1 MQGVSFEL
9 GEGEA
14 LGLAGESGCGKTTTA
29 LAVMRLLPYN
39 GRIVSGEIRFNG
51 RNLVKLSE
59 LSIQRV
65 RWKDISIIFQ
75 GAMNSLNPV
84 RNIGR
89 QIAEPIILHERVDEE
104 EAMKRV
110 GELLELVGI
119 NRDRRRDFP
128 HEFSG
133 GMRQRVMIAMALACN
148 PKLVIADEPVTA
160 LDVMIQAQILE
171 LLERLRKELH
181 LSMILISHDLSV
193 MAETCDKVAI
203 MYGGKMME
211 VGKTVDVFTDPK
223 HPYTQGLVAAF
234 PVRVRPLHDRGA
246 RPRGGHSGPPG
257 GVFPVPPGPGG
268 DATADN
274 GGSPLIRVRDLKVWF
289 PLRRGLFREL
299 TGRSSLWVRA
309 VDGVSFDVK
318 RGEVFC
324 LVGESG
330 CGKTTTGKA
339 LLRLVDAT
347 EGDVFF
353 EIPTEEYRRY
363 EELRSAG
370 GPDAAARIDAL
381 RRKYSF
387 SWKEQLP
394 WDNRQLLIWLGAT
407 AAAFI
412 LGLGLPVF
420 AAAAIPGA
428 LVDNGFI
435 LGASLLCGLLVG
447 LIGSLPPTRPSART
461 PAILALLAILAFN
474 LVPIV
479 AALGWP
485 SSLPNPPSD
494 PFGIW
499 TAVWGAASFAMLL
512 GVIFAPAT
520 AGAAAKILLGRR
532 RETEGLLG
540 IKMRTLRRRLHLIF
554 QDPYESLNPKQ
565 SVYEIVSEPL
575 IVNKIAHDPEEIA
588 ALVTRS
594 LEDAGLRPAQE
605 FVFRFPHELSGGQR
619 QRVSIAA
626 ALALEPD
633 FIVADEPVSM
643 LDVSIR
649 TEILQLM
656 TDLRE
661 KRGLTYLFITHDLS
675 LAWILADRIAVMYL
689 GKIVEEG
696 TADQVIS
703 HPKHPYT
710 QALISVVP
718 SPELDSATVGL
729 AMAPGTSPGTAAAT
743 LRRVVS
749 ENRNSRLAL
758 KGIAEVREM
767 TDAVHVTLHE
777 WSEPALIEIEP
788 GNTVACHL
796 VTTQAMA
803 AEPVTA

>member
-1 MQGVSFEL
+1 MHR
-9 GEGEA
+9 
-14 LGLAGESGCGKTTTA
+14 C
-29 LAVMRLLPYN
+29 
-39 GRIVSGEIRFNG
+39 
-51 RNLVKLSE
+51 
-59 LSIQRV
+59 
-65 RWKDISIIFQ
+65 
-75 GAMNSLNPV
+75 
-84 RNIGR
+84 
-89 QIAEPIILHERVDEE
+89 
-104 EAMKRV
+104 
-110 GELLELVGI
+110 
-119 NRDRRRDFP
+119 
-128 HEFSG
+128 
-133 GMRQRVMIAMALACN
+133 
-148 PKLVIADEPVTA
+148 
-160 LDVMIQAQILE
+160 
-171 LLERLRKELH
+171 
-181 LSMILISHDLSV
+181 
-193 MAETCDKVAI
+193 
-203 MYGGKMME
+203 
-211 VGKTVDVFTDPK
+211 
-223 HPYTQGLVAAF
+223 
-234 PVRVRPLHDRGA
+234 GA
-246 RPRGGHSGPPG
+246 RPRGSHARPSG
-257 GVFPVPPGPGG
+257 GVFPLPRGIGG
-268 DATADN
+268 AATDDHD
-274 GGSPLIRVRDLKVWF
+274 GSPLIRVRDLKVYF
-289 PLRRGLFREL
+289 PLRRGLLREL
-299 TGRSSLWVRA
+299 AGRASLWVRA

-353 EIPTEEYRRY
+353 EIPTDEYRKY
-363 EELRSAG
+363 EALRSAG
-370 GPDAAARIDAL
+370 GPDAAAQIDAL

-394 WDNRQLLIWLGAT
+394 WDTLQILIWFGAV

-412 LGLGLPVF
+412 LGVGLSVF
-420 AAAAIPGA
+420 AAAVIPGA
-428 LVDNGFI
+428 LVDSGFI
-435 LGASLLCGLLVG
+435 LGASLLCGLL
-447 LIGSLPPTRPSART
+447 IGVIASLPPTRPSART

-474 LVPIV
+474 LIPIV

-494 PFGIW
+494 PLGIW
-499 TAVWGAASFAMLL
+499 AAVWGAASFAMLL
-512 GVIFAPAT
+512 GVIFAPTA

-575 IVNKIAHDPEEIA
+575 VVNRIAHDPEEIA

-656 TDLRE
+656 MDLRE
-661 KRGLTYLFITHDLS
+661 KRGLTYLFITHDLG

-689 GKIVEEG
+689 GKIVEQG
-696 TADQVIS
+696 TAEQVIS

-718 SPELDSATVGL
+718 SPDPRHLVKRTILKGERPDAVNIPSGCRFHPRCPVAFERCGWSADEVAEELTSLSSGGRLPGIIGIEAQDSRTVTLGI
-729 AMAPGTSPGTAAAT
+729 MPGMTLGSTADT

-749 ENRNSRLAL
+749 EKRDSRLAL
-758 KGIAEVREM
+758 KGIADIRENGN
-767 TDAVHVTLHE
+767 AIHVALQA
-777 WSEPALIEIEP
+777 WSEPVLVELAP
-788 GNTVACHL
+788 GNAVACHL
-796 VTTQAMA
+796 VTPP
-803 AEPVTA
+803 AEAVPKVTA

>member
-1 MQGVSFEL
+1 MQ
-9 GEGEA
+9 
-14 LGLAGESGCGKTTTA
+14 
-29 LAVMRLLPYN
+29 
-39 GRIVSGEIRFNG
+39 
-51 RNLVKLSE
+51 
-59 LSIQRV
+59 
-65 RWKDISIIFQ
+65 
-75 GAMNSLNPV
+75 
-84 RNIGR
+84 
-89 QIAEPIILHERVDEE
+89 
-104 EAMKRV
+104 
-110 GELLELVGI
+110 
-119 NRDRRRDFP
+119 
-128 HEFSG
+128 
-133 GMRQRVMIAMALACN
+133 
-148 PKLVIADEPVTA
+148 
-160 LDVMIQAQILE
+160 
-171 LLERLRKELH
+171 
-181 LSMILISHDLSV
+181 
-193 MAETCDKVAI
+193 
-203 MYGGKMME
+203 
-211 VGKTVDVFTDPK
+211 
-223 HPYTQGLVAAF
+223 
-234 PVRVRPLHDRGA
+234 VRVRPMYDRGA
-246 RPRGGHSGPPG
+246 GPRGGHPGAAG
-257 GVFPVPPGPGG
+257 GVFPVARGPGG
-268 DATADN
+268 DATGDD

-289 PLRRGLFREL
+289 PLRRGLLREL

-363 EELRSAG
+363 EELRSRHA
-370 GPDAAARIDAL
+370 PDAAPRIDAI

-387 SWKEQLP
+387 SWKEQLA
-394 WDNRQLLIWLGAT
+394 WDTRQILTWLGAV
-407 AAAFI
+407 AAAFV

-420 AAAAIPGA
+420 AAAVIPGA
-428 LVDNGFI
+428 LVDTGFLI
-435 LGASLLCGLLVG
+435 GASLLCGLL
-447 LIGSLPPTRPSART
+447 IGIIASLPPTRPSART
-461 PAILALLAILAFN
+461 PALLALLSILVFN

-485 SSLPNPPSD
+485 ATLPGAPSD
-494 PFGIW
+494 ALGIW
-499 TAVWGAASFAMLL
+499 PSVWGSASFAMLL
-512 GVIFAPAT
+512 GVIIAPAA
-520 AGAAAKILLGRR
+520 AGGASKIVLGRR

-540 IKMRTLRRRLHLIF
+540 VKMRTLRRRLHLLF

-565 SVYEIVSEPL
+565 SVFEIVSEPL
-575 IVNKIAHDPEEIA
+575 IVNRIAHDPEEIA
-588 ALVTRS
+588 ALVARS

-656 TDLRE
+656 MDLRE

-689 GKIVEEG
+689 GKIVEQG
-696 TADQVIS
+696 TAEQVIS

-710 QALISVVP
+710 QELISVVP
-718 SPELDSATVGL
+718 SPDPRHLVKRTILKGERPDAVNIPDGCRFHPRCPLAFERCGWSADEVAEELRSLSAGGFLPGITGIQAQEPGTVSLGL
-729 AMAPGTSPGTAAAT
+729 APGTSAGLAAAT

-749 ENRNSRLAL
+749 ENRDSRLGL
-758 KGIAEVREM
+758 KGIADIRENGG
-767 TDAVHVTLHE
+767 AIQVTLQA
-777 WSEPALIEIEP
+777 WSEPALVELEP

-796 VTTQAMA
+796 VTPP
-803 AEPVTA
+803 AEAIP

>member
-1 MQGVSFEL
+1 
-9 GEGEA
+9 
-14 LGLAGESGCGKTTTA
+14 
-29 LAVMRLLPYN
+29 
-39 GRIVSGEIRFNG
+39 
-51 RNLVKLSE
+51 
-59 LSIQRV
+59 
-65 RWKDISIIFQ
+65 
-75 GAMNSLNPV
+75 
-84 RNIGR
+84 
-89 QIAEPIILHERVDEE
+89 
-104 EAMKRV
+104 
-110 GELLELVGI
+110 
-119 NRDRRRDFP
+119 
-128 HEFSG
+128 
-133 GMRQRVMIAMALACN
+133 
-148 PKLVIADEPVTA
+148 
-160 LDVMIQAQILE
+160 
-171 LLERLRKELH
+171 
-181 LSMILISHDLSV
+181 
-193 MAETCDKVAI
+193 
-203 MYGGKMME
+203 
-211 VGKTVDVFTDPK
+211 
-223 HPYTQGLVAAF
+223 
-234 PVRVRPLHDRGA
+234 
-246 RPRGGHSGPPG
+246 
-257 GVFPVPPGPGG
+257 
-268 DATADN
+268 
-274 GGSPLIRVRDLKVWF
+274 VWF
-289 PLRRGLFREL
+289 PLRRGLLREL
-299 TGRSSLWVRA
+299 TGRSALWVRA

-339 LLRLVDAT
+339 LLRLVEAT

-353 EIPTEEYRRY
+353 EIPTDEYRKY

-370 GPDAAARIDAL
+370 GPDAAARIDAV

-387 SWKEQLP
+387 SWKEQLA
-394 WDNRQLLIWLGAT
+394 WDRWQILIWLGAV

-412 LGLGLPVF
+412 LGLSLPVF
-420 AAAAIPGA
+420 AAAVIPGA
-428 LVDNGFI
+428 LVNNGFI
-435 LGASLLCGLLVG
+435 IAASLLCGLL
-447 LIGSLPPTRPSART
+447 IGSIASLPPTRPSART
-461 PAILALLAILAFN
+461 PAILAVLAILAFN
-474 LVPIV
+474 LIPIV
-479 AALGWP
+479 TALGWP
-485 SSLPNPPSD
+485 ASLPGTASD
-494 PFGIW
+494 AFGIW
-499 TAVWGAASFAMLL
+499 AAVWGGASFAMLL
-512 GVIFAPAT
+512 GVIFAPAA
-520 AGAAAKILLGRR
+520 AGGAAKILLGRR

-626 ALALEPD
+626 ALALEPE

-661 KRGLTYLFITHDLS
+661 KRGLTYLFITHDLG

-718 SPELDSATVGL
+718 SPDPRHLAKRTILKGERPDAVNIPSGCRFHPRCPLAFEKCGWNATEIAEELTSLSAGGLLPGIGGIQALDPATVALGL
-729 AMAPGTSPGTAAAT
+729 APGSSPGTAAET

-758 KGIAEVREM
+758 KGIADVRE
-767 TDAVHVTLHE
+767 TADAVNVTLHE
-777 WSEPALIEIEP
+777 WSEPPLIEIEP

-796 VTTQAMA
+796 VTPRTMA
-803 AEPVTA
+803 TATVTA

>member
-1 MQGVSFEL
+1 
-9 GEGEA
+9 
-14 LGLAGESGCGKTTTA
+14 
-29 LAVMRLLPYN
+29 
-39 GRIVSGEIRFNG
+39 
-51 RNLVKLSE
+51 
-59 LSIQRV
+59 
-65 RWKDISIIFQ
+65 
-75 GAMNSLNPV
+75 
-84 RNIGR
+84 
-89 QIAEPIILHERVDEE
+89 
-104 EAMKRV
+104 
-110 GELLELVGI
+110 
-119 NRDRRRDFP
+119 
-128 HEFSG
+128 
-133 GMRQRVMIAMALACN
+133 
-148 PKLVIADEPVTA
+148 
-160 LDVMIQAQILE
+160 
-171 LLERLRKELH
+171 
-181 LSMILISHDLSV
+181 
-193 MAETCDKVAI
+193 
-203 MYGGKMME
+203 
-211 VGKTVDVFTDPK
+211 
-223 HPYTQGLVAAF
+223 
-234 PVRVRPLHDRGA
+234 
-246 RPRGGHSGPPG
+246 
-257 GVFPVPPGPGG
+257 
-268 DATADN
+268 
-274 GGSPLIRVRDLKVWF
+274 VWF
-289 PLRRGLFREL
+289 PLRRGLLREL

-394 WDNRQLLIWLGAT
+394 WDNRQLLIWLGAVT
-407 AAAFI
+407 AAFI

-420 AAAAIPGA
+420 AAAVIPGA

-435 LGASLLCGLLVG
+435 LGASLLCGLLIGV
-447 LIGSLPPTRPSART
+447 IGSLPPTRPSTRT

-485 SSLPNPPSD
+485 SSLQNAPSD

-512 GVIFAPAT
+512 GVIFAPVA
-520 AGAAAKILLGRR
+520 AGGAAKILLGRR

-718 SPELDSATVGL
+718 SPDPRHLAKRTILKGERPDAVNIPSGCRFHPRCPLAFEKCGWSAAEIAEELTSLSAGGVLPGFAGIQPLDSATVVL
-729 AMAPGTSPGTAAAT
+729 AMAPGTAPGTAAAT

-749 ENRNSRLAL
+749 DNQNSRLAL

-767 TDAVHVTLHE
+767 TDAVHITLHE
-777 WSEPALIEIEP
+777 WSEPPLIEIEP

-796 VTTQAMA
+796 VTPQAMA

>member
-1 MQGVSFEL
+1 
-9 GEGEA
+9 
-14 LGLAGESGCGKTTTA
+14 
-29 LAVMRLLPYN
+29 
-39 GRIVSGEIRFNG
+39 
-51 RNLVKLSE
+51 
-59 LSIQRV
+59 
-65 RWKDISIIFQ
+65 
-75 GAMNSLNPV
+75 
-84 RNIGR
+84 
-89 QIAEPIILHERVDEE
+89 
-104 EAMKRV
+104 
-110 GELLELVGI
+110 
-119 NRDRRRDFP
+119 
-128 HEFSG
+128 
-133 GMRQRVMIAMALACN
+133 
-148 PKLVIADEPVTA
+148 
-160 LDVMIQAQILE
+160 
-171 LLERLRKELH
+171 
-181 LSMILISHDLSV
+181 
-193 MAETCDKVAI
+193 
-203 MYGGKMME
+203 
-211 VGKTVDVFTDPK
+211 
-223 HPYTQGLVAAF
+223 
-234 PVRVRPLHDRGA
+234 
-246 RPRGGHSGPPG
+246 
-257 GVFPVPPGPGG
+257 
-268 DATADN
+268 
-274 GGSPLIRVRDLKVWF
+274 
-289 PLRRGLFREL
+289 
-299 TGRSSLWVRA
+299 
-309 VDGVSFDVK
+309 
-318 RGEVFC
+318 
-324 LVGESG
+324 
-330 CGKTTTGKA
+330 
-339 LLRLVDAT
+339 
-347 EGDVFF
+347 
-353 EIPTEEYRRY
+353 
-363 EELRSAG
+363 
-370 GPDAAARIDAL
+370 
-381 RRKYSF
+381 
-387 SWKEQLP
+387 
-394 WDNRQLLIWLGAT
+394 
-407 AAAFI
+407 
-412 LGLGLPVF
+412 
-420 AAAAIPGA
+420 
-428 LVDNGFI
+428 VDNGFI
-435 LGASLLCGLLVG
+435 LGASLLCGLLIGV
-447 LIGSLPPTRPSART
+447 IGSLPPTRPSART
-461 PAILALLAILAFN
+461 PALLALLAILAFN

-499 TAVWGAASFAMLL
+499 AAVWGAASFAMLL
-512 GVIFAPAT
+512 GVIFAPAA

-718 SPELDSATVGL
+718 SPDPRHLAKRTILKGERPDAVNIPSGCRFHPRCPVAFEKCGWSAAEIAEELTSLSAGGVLPGFAGIQPLDSATIAF

-767 TDAVHVTLHE
+767 TDAVQVTLHE
-777 WSEPALIEIEP
+777 WSEPPLIEIEP

-796 VTTQAMA
+796 VTPQAMA